1 VVGKSGSGKSTL
13 VQALLR
19 TIEYESDP
27 YKYYW
32 NIGDSKLTIDGQE
45 IKSLGLHT
53 LRKGIMVI
61 PQETTIITGTLWI
74 NIDPFQKYE
83 ISELFRVLKIT
94 GLLEALLSKLVES
107 DRMHIMNFESWKSL
121 DAQKSF
127 LKFLQIPLDSNP
139 QNISQGEA

>member
-1 VVGKSGSGKSTL
+1 
-13 VQALLR
+13 
-19 TIEYESDP
+19 
-27 YKYYW
+27 
-32 NIGDSKLTIDGQE
+32 
-45 IKSLGLHT
+45 
-53 LRKGIMVI
+53 MVI
-61 PQETTIITGTLWI
+61 PQETMIITGTLWI
-74 NIDPFQKYE
+74 NLDPFQKYE

-107 DRMHIMNFESWKSL
+107 DRMHIMNFESGKSL